1 LALPCVRGVDVVLL
15 WLLVL
20 LVLMLLLLE
29 LVLVV
34 LGASGDVGVL
44 FGENGYDAG
53 GDFVVDDRLV
63 VLSHDV
69 DSEFLYQH
77 ERRDKAEGMR

>member
-1 LALPCVRGVDVVLL
+1 MVLS

-29 LVLVV
+29 LVLV
-34 LGASGDVGVL
+34 
-44 FGENGYDAG
+44 
-53 GDFVVDDRLV
+53 LV
-63 VLSHDV
+63 VLSHNV
-69 DSEFLYQH
+69 DSGFLYQY